1 MALANRLWGRFSSL
15 PHPLAITT
23 CLLPATLL
31 APIAGPIPL
40 RRPPLGPEPGRFRTA
55 LATVPCPRMMRR
67 KPLLAPLQQ
76 TNPRTATN
84 RALPRRR
91 QAIMLDLDQGSANS
105 QWSSPGSGGA
115 YSAPGRLCWLTSCSS
130 PSAQLNPRTSAS
142 PLPAAVATPPGPLL
156 AAMRLRAAPRA
167 GAAKLAPSQAATN
180 RLPSPLSI
188 SRTFAPFGYRSSAYA
203 QKRASISAL

>member
-1 MALANRLWGRFSSL
+1 MALANRLSGLFASL

-23 CLLPATLL
+23 CLLTATLL

-40 RRPPLGPEPGRFRTA
+40 PRPPPGPEPCRFRTA

-67 KPLLAPLQQ
+67 KPLLASLQQ
-76 TNPRTATN
+76 TNPPTATN
-84 RALPRRR
+84 RALPLRRH
-91 QAIMLDLDQGSANS
+91 AIMLDMDQGSADS
-105 QWSSPGSGGA
+105 RWSSPGSGVA

-142 PLPAAVATPPGPLL
+142 PLPAAVAILPGPLL
-156 AAMRLRAAPRA
+156 AAIRLRAAPRA

-180 RLPSPLSI
+180 TRPPSRVL
-188 SRTFAPFGYRSSAYA
+188 RTRTQRRPCKVPIAA
-203 QKRASISAL
+203 